1 MPKSKSYL
9 TAAITYALL
18 ALLGGVFFRE
28 FTKAVGYTGLT
39 TLSVVHTHFFM
50 MGMVFFI
57 LLALL
62 ENVFGFSHAK
72 HVQAWIVA
80 YQVGLNITVAGLL
93 ARGIAQAT
101 QAVLSKGLD
110 ASLSGV
116 SGIGH
121 AALGISLVMIL
132 LTVRKAASKQA

>member
-1 MPKSKSYL
+1 MTKSKSYL
-9 TAAITYALL
+9 TTAIVYAAL

-28 FTKAVGYTGLT
+28 FTKALGYAGET
-39 TLSVVHTHFFM
+39 TLSVVHTHFFL

-62 ENVFGFSHAK
+62 ENAFAFSAAK
-72 HVQAWIVA
+72 RVQAWIVA
-80 YQVGLNITVAGLL
+80 YQAGLNITVAGLL

-101 QAVLSKGLD
+101 QAALSKGLD
-110 ASLSGV
+110 ASISGV

-121 AALGISLVMIL
+121 AALGVSLVMIL
-132 LTVRKAASKQA
+132 LTVRKAASKKA

>member
-1 MPKSKSYL
+1 MSKSKSYL
-9 TAAITYALL
+9 TTAITYALL

-62 ENVFGFSHAK
+62 ENAFGFSNAK

-101 QAVLSKGLD
+101 QTVLSNGLD

-121 AALGISLVMIL
+121 ATLGISLVMIL
-132 LTVRKAASKQA
+132 RTVRKAASKQV

>member
-9 TAAITYALL
+9 TAAVVYAIL

-28 FTKAVGYTGLT
+28 FTKAVGYTGVT

-62 ENVFGFSHAK
+62 ENAFGFSAAK
-72 HVQAWIVA
+72 RVKAWIVA
-80 YQVGLNITVAGLL
+80 YQAGLNITVAGLL
-93 ARGIAQAT
+93 ARGIAQAM
-101 QAVLSKGLD
+101 QAALSKGLD

-121 AALGISLVMIL
+121 TMLGVSLVMIL
-132 LTVRKAASKQA
+132 LTVRKAAGKKV